1 MNAPRDHTVLEH
13 AENTVAR
20 SSRGRWIA
28 AVVLLAILGAAALDW
43 LPAFIA
49 LPAVAI
55 VAAFIAVEIR
65 TASKGI
71 PVVRPKTLAPETGS
85 FGAQLAALINAL
97 PEPVLLVDR
106 GNKLLAGNVAAAA
119 IFGRLRVNEPISST
133 LRNPQ
138 IVEAVGK
145 AASGVAQNFEVN
157 ERLPVERSLDAHVV
171 PLVFGEEQP
180 KLFLLTFRDRTQERR
195 VEQMRVD
202 FVANASHELRTPLAS
217 LSGFIETLLG
227 PARDD
232 PAAREKFLGIMSD
245 QARRMSRLIDDLM
258 SLSRI
263 ELSLHLQPQTHVELA
278 GLIDRACD
286 TLAPLA
292 KERGVALEVKRET
305 VKLEVRGD
313 RDELIRVFENLIENA
328 LKYGASG
335 KRVEITLRAEDGE
348 ALVSIRDFGPGI
360 APEHLPRLTERF
372 YRVDAERS
380 RAQGGTGLGLALAKH
395 ILARHRG
402 RLTIESETGKGAIF
416 TVRIPHL

>member
-1 MNAPRDHTVLEH
+1 
-13 AENTVAR
+13 
-20 SSRGRWIA
+20 
-28 AVVLLAILGAAALDW
+28 
-43 LPAFIA
+43 
-49 LPAVAI
+49 
-55 VAAFIAVEIR
+55 
-65 TASKGI
+65 
-71 PVVRPKTLAPETGS
+71 
-85 FGAQLAALINAL
+85 
-97 PEPVLLVDR
+97 
-106 GNKLLAGNVAAAA
+106 
-119 IFGRLRVNEPISST
+119 
-133 LRNPQ
+133 
-138 IVEAVGK
+138 
-145 AASGVAQNFEVN
+145 
-157 ERLPVERSLDAHVV
+157 
-171 PLVFGEEQP
+171 
-180 KLFLLTFRDRTQERR
+180 
-195 VEQMRVD
+195 
-202 FVANASHELRTPLAS
+202 
-217 LSGFIETLLG
+217 
-227 PARDD
+227 
-232 PAAREKFLGIMSD
+232 MSD

>member
-1 MNAPRDHTVLEH
+1 MNSTHDQPVSEH
-13 AENTVAR
+13 AEMPSAP
-20 SSRGRWIA
+20 SLRGRRIA
-28 AVVLLAILGAAALDW
+28 AIVLLAILAAAALGW
-43 LPAFIA
+43 LPAYIA

-65 TASKGI
+65 SASKNI
-71 PVVRPKTLAPETGS
+71 PVVRPEALVPES
-85 FGAQLAALINAL
+85 ANFGTQLAAIINAL

-106 GNKLLAGNVAAAA
+106 ANKLLAGNVAAAA
-119 IFGRLRVNEPISST
+119 IFGRLRVNESISLT

-138 IVEAVGK
+138 IVDAVGK

-217 LSGFIETLLG
+217 LSGFIDTLLG

-232 PAAREKFLGIMSD
+232 AAAREKFLGIMSD

-263 ELSLHLQPQTHVELA
+263 ELSLHLQPQTHVDLSELVS
-278 GLIDRACD
+278 RACD

-292 KERGVALEVKRET
+292 KERGVALEVQHEAA
-305 VKLEVRGD
+305 KLEVRGD

-335 KRVEITLRAEDGE
+335 KRVEVSLRAEDSE

-372 YRVDAERS
+372 YRVDVERS

-402 RLTIESETGKGAIF
+402 RLTIESESGKGAIF
-416 TVRIPHL
+416 TARIPLL